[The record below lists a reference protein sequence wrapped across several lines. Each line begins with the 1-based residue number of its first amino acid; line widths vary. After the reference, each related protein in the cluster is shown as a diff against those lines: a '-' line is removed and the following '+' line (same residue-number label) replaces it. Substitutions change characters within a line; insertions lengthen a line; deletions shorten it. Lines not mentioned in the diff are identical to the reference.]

1 MFSDKSHRVA
11 ELADEVEPVPSTTL
25 CTNIYRILSTD
36 PDLLTLTV
44 VDEGQPVGLVS
55 RSDFL
60 VKFANQY
67 GRALYEGKPIRHLM
81 DSSPLIVD
89 ADLDIDALNALILK
103 RNPSALLRG
112 FIVTRDDRYF
122 GIGTSLA
129 LLDMSVQQTE
139 RRAVELD
146 RACRIAEQSNIA
158 KSSFLAAMS
167 HELRTPLNAILG
179 FGEIIRDLAF
189 GPDAVERYAEYAN
202 DICEAGE
209 HLTQLINDLLDISKI
224 ESGKMDMR
232 RERVSLAHAIRDA
245 LRTVRVRAERK
256 GLAIE
261 RHGEDSGRIVF
272 ADQRAVKQILMN
284 LLSNAV
290 KFTPSGGTVTVT
302 SGALNDDYAEFTV
315 SDTGPGIPPEHL
327 DAVFK
332 AFERL
337 DNRLDRESGGTGLG
351 LPLAKALAEANGG
364 CLSMSSTVGVGT
376 RVVVRLPQR
385 EVAEEDPRIAACRA
399 ARSVDLSKTCA
410 PRQIPTQPA
419 KLPAVASRHR
429 VETGVS

>member
-1 MFSDKSHRVA
+1 MLLQESHRVA
-11 ELADEVEPVPSTTL
+11 ELADEIEPVPSTIL
-25 CTNIYRILSTD
+25 CNKVYRILSGD
-36 PDLLTLTV
+36 PDLLTLPV
-44 VDEGQPVGLVS
+44 VDDGQPVGLVS

-67 GRALYEGKPIRHLM
+67 GRALYEGKPIHHLM
-81 DSSPLIVD
+81 DPRPLIVD
-89 ADLDIDALNALILK
+89 ADLDIDALNTLILK

-112 FIVTRDDRYF
+112 FIVTRGDRYV

-129 LLDMSVQQTE
+129 LLDMSVRQTE
-139 RRAVELD
+139 RRAIELD
-146 RACRIAEQSNIA
+146 RACRSAEQANLA

-232 RERVSLAHAIRDA
+232 REPVSLGHAIRDA

-256 GLAIE
+256 GLVME
-261 RHGEDSGRIVF
+261 RHCADAGPTLL

-290 KFTPSGGTVTVT
+290 KFTPAGGTVTVT
-302 SGALNDDYAEFTV
+302 SRVVDDDFAEFAI

-364 CLSMSSTVGVGT
+364 CLFMSSTVGVGT
-376 RVVVRLPQR
+376 CVFVRLPQR
-385 EVAEEDPRIAACRA
+385 ETSAEDPRIAACRA
-399 ARSVDLSKTCA
+399 ARAVDLSKTCA
-410 PRQIPTQPA
+410 TGEMVAQPI
-419 KLPAVASRHR
+419 KLPTLAS
-429 VETGVS
+429 